1 MKIASIAPVKP
12 RLMMVLMF
20 SLIVSAVSVSTLIET
35 PLVASSSFNWAI
47 SSRTRCERSM
57 ILTSGDLEITQVI
70 TSFPF
75 TRE

>member
-1 MKIASIAPVKP
+1 MKIARIAVKP